1 KLTEMKLSF
10 FSTTEVAYRD
20 RNDIKKSLTGQ
31 LTGPIRWV
39 DSIEYLLGKGVGIFV
54 EVGPGEVLSGLVSRI
69 AQRSGKDIIILD
81 TNKMEDIEN
90 LKNALKKEGIINEA

>member
-1 KLTEMKLSF
+1 
-10 FSTTEVAYRD
+10 
-20 RNDIKKSLTGQ
+20 GQ

-39 DSIEYLLGKGVGIFV
+39 DSIEYLLKKGVGIFV
-54 EVGPGEVLSGLVSRI
+54 EVGPGRVLSGLVGRI
-69 AQRSGKDIIILD
+69 AQRSGKDIIILN